1 MAPKSDNSYNQIL
14 KSTSVYGGVQVF
26 GIITSILS
34 SKAIAILLGPAG
46 MGLANL
52 LTSTTTLISGIT
64 NFGLGTSAVKN
75 VAAASATDDEQKLR
89 KTVAVFRRLVWI
101 TGGLGFVITLIFA
114 PWLSEIAF
122 GNKDY
127 SIDFMLISVTLL
139 FVQISSGQNVILQGM
154 RKVKYLA
161 KANILGSVGGLLI
174 SIPLY
179 YFWAQKGIVPA
190 IILSSLSTLLLS
202 WYFANKIKIPK
213 AAVDREMFKTEGKEM
228 LKMGFLISMT
238 GLMFLCS
245 SYIVRIF
252 ISHRGGLADVGLFGA
267 GFAII
272 GKYTGLVFTAMGK
285 DYYPRLSVIAQDNAK
300 CEREVNQQAEIA
312 ILILAPM
319 LTAFLVYIH
328 WAVVLLY
335 SKRFLGIVDMIHW
348 SILGIFFQA
357 LSWSL
362 GYILLAKGASKVY
375 FWNELAAVLYM
386 LGLNILGYYYWGL
399 TGLGISFLLG
409 GLFYFIQI
417 HIVCKKLYGFSINKT
432 TMKIF
437 IVQFLIASV
446 CFIADYFFSR
456 IWIYSIGTVLILVS
470 GYYSWHEL
478 NKRIPIRAIVLKK
491 IKR

>member
-1 MAPKSDNSYNQIL
+1 M
-14 KSTSVYGGVQVF
+14 
-26 GIITSILS
+26 
-34 SKAIAILLGPAG
+34 AILLGPAG

-75 VAAASATDDEQKLR
+75 VAAAAGTGDEEKLN

-101 TGGLGFVITLIFA
+101 TGGLGFVITLVFA
-114 PWLSEIAF
+114 PWLSEMAF

-161 KANILGSVGGLLI
+161 KANILGSIGGLLI

-190 IILSSLSTLLLS
+190 IILSSLSYLLLS

-213 AAVDREMFKTEGKEM
+213 VAVDKTIIKTEGKEM
-228 LKMGFLISMT
+228 LKMGFLISLA
-238 GLMFLCS
+238 GLMFMGS
-245 SYIVRIF
+245 SYVVRIF
-252 ISHRGGLADVGLFGA
+252 ISHVGGLADVGLFGA

-272 GKYTGLVFTAMGK
+272 GKYTGLIFTAMGK
-285 DYYPRLSVIAQDNAK
+285 DYYPRLSIVSDDNVK
-300 CEREVNQQAEIA
+300 CKQEVNQQAEIA

-319 LTAFLVYIH
+319 LTTFLVFIH

-335 SKRFLGIVDMIHW
+335 SKRFLGVVDMIHW
-348 SILGIFFQA
+348 ATLGIFFQA

-362 GYILLAKGASKVY
+362 GYVLLAKGASKSF
-375 FWNELAAVLYM
+375 FWNELIACLYM
-386 LGLNILGYYYWGL
+386 LGLNLLGYNFWGL

-409 GLFYFIQI
+409 GFIYFIQVY
-417 HIVCKKLYGFSINKT
+417 IVCKRLYGFSIDRP

-437 IVQFLIASV
+437 IIQFSIAVV
-446 CFIADYFFSR
+446 CFIADYFFSK
-456 IWIYSIGTVLILVS
+456 IWIYSIGTVLIFVS
-470 GYYSWHEL
+470 GYFSWVEL
-478 NKRIPIRAIVLKK
+478 NKRISIKAMILKRFK
-491 IKR
+491 K